1 MEYGLGEELPLYAG
15 GLGILAGDHL
25 KAAGGLGVPLTG
37 IGILWRAGYSRQSIT
52 ANGTVA
58 DAEDARDLNPY
69 LEDTGRSVSVSL
81 WGREVSLKIH
91 RVIGFG
97 TAPLY
102 LLDPAAEEDRF
113 LTRRLYGGPDDHR
126 VAQEIILGVGG
137 MRALDV
143 LGIQVDVHH
152 LNEGHGVFGALELVS
167 REMSRGRSFEDA
179 LHVVRER
186 VVFTTHTPVEAGN
199 ETHSPDLLLAVG
211 ANLGLTRD
219 QIVRIGGDRFNMTVA
234 SLRLARAAN
243 AVSSLHA
250 ETATR
255 MWQKVEGA
263 APLIGITN
271 GVHTGTWQDP
281 SIAEAD
287 THEILW
293 SAHQTLKRRLLRE
306 VEARTGVQLPENGL
320 LVGFARRFAG
330 YKRSDLIL
338 RDSERIQD
346 ELASGRLSLLFA
358 GKAHPADEV
367 GQETLRNLL
376 QLVRKFP
383 KSVAFLP
390 NYGMS
395 LAKLLTRGCDLW
407 LNNPRRPLEACGTSG
422 MKAAMNGVLNLSVLD
437 GWWAEACVH
446 GVNGWQIGDGTV
458 REQPELQDAAD
469 LASLYDTLLED
480 VLPIYRERP
489 RWTRM
494 MESSIATAKQGFSA
508 ERMVL
513 EYYDELYSPRRAS
526 ALAAG

>member
-1 MEYGLGEELPLYAG
+1 
-15 GLGILAGDHL
+15 
-25 KAAGGLGVPLTG
+25 
-37 IGILWRAGYSRQSIT
+37 
-52 ANGTVA
+52 
-58 DAEDARDLNPY
+58 
-69 LEDTGRSVSVSL
+69 
-81 WGREVSLKIH
+81 
-91 RVIGFG
+91 
-97 TAPLY
+97 
-102 LLDPAAEEDRF
+102 
-113 LTRRLYGGPDDHR
+113 

-137 MRALDV
+137 MRALDA

-152 LNEGHGVFGALELVS
+152 LNEGHGVFGALELLS
-167 REMSRGRSFEDA
+167 REMSRGRSFEEA

-199 ETHSPDLLLAVG
+199 ETHPPDLLLAVG
-211 ANLGLTRD
+211 ANLGLTRE
-219 QIVRIGGDRFNMTVA
+219 QIVRVGGDRFNMTVA
-234 SLRLARAAN
+234 SLRLARSAN

-250 ETATR
+250 ETARR
-255 MWQKVEGA
+255 MWHKVDGA

-271 GVHTGTWQDP
+271 GVHPGTWQDP
-281 SIAEAD
+281 SIAEANSPED
-287 THEILW
+287 LW

-306 VEARTGVQLPENGL
+306 VEARTGVHLPEDGL

-338 RDSERIQD
+338 RDSDRLHD

-358 GKAHPADEV
+358 GKAHPADEI
-367 GQETLRNLL
+367 GQETLRNLV

-383 KSVAFLP
+383 KSAAFLP
-390 NYGMS
+390 NYGMG

-446 GVNGWQIGDGTV
+446 GVNGWQIGDGAV
-458 REQPELQDAAD
+458 RESSELQDAAD
-469 LASLYDTLLED
+469 LAALHRTLLEE
-480 VLPIYRERP
+480 VMPTYENRP

-494 MESSIATAKQGFSA
+494 MQSAIATAKQGFSA

-513 EYYDELYSPRRAS
+513 QYYDELYSQRREP
-526 ALAAG
+526 ALAVG